1 MIYYWA
7 IILILFLALWIFLGG
22 RKYEFIGLKPLFSS
36 QPLPQ
41 DPLALN
47 PFFINHLKG
56 KFDDNTTQAQQKQ
69 ITYIPEETCSINE
82 NVENNTHFEQRKIE
96 NKEFHHHQNHPSRT
110 KWKYQ
115 SLCCKALEEIF
126 NKPFTSVRP
135 SWLRNPETNGTLEID
150 CYNDELKIGVEYN
163 GMQHYV
169 YPNIYH
175 KTQEEF
181 IKLIR
186 RDQYKHNKCDEN
198 GVYLITVPYNVPQ
211 NKIKQYIISFLPE
224 NIFNQNNTKEQE
236 LKEEIT
242 HISNNIPITTYKEY
256 LA

>member
-1 MIYYWA
+1 MLFYWG
-7 IILILFLALWIFLGG
+7 IILFFFLLLWIFLGG
-22 RKYEFIGLKPLFSS
+22 RKYEFIGLKPLFSH

-47 PFFINHLKG
+47 PFYINHLKG
-56 KFDDNTTQAQQKQ
+56 KEEVSYLPENTCFINDEQNKTSTEHQKQ
-69 ITYIPEETCSINE
+69 EI
-82 NVENNTHFEQRKIE
+82 HFEQRKDPSFT
-96 NKEFHHHQNHPSRT
+96 NHQQHPSRT

-115 SLCCKALEEIF
+115 NLCCKALEEIF

-135 SWLRNPETNGTLEID
+135 GWLRNPETNGTLEID
-150 CYNDELKIGVEYN
+150 CYNEELKIGVEYN

-181 IKLIR
+181 IKLVR

-211 NKIKQYIISFLPE
+211 HKIKEYIISFLPE
-224 NIFNQNNTKEQE
+224 NLYPKQYQHPNESEKD
-236 LKEEIT
+236 
-242 HISNNIPITTYKEY
+242 NIPPKISYKEY
-256 LA
+256 LS

>member
-1 MIYYWA
+1 MLFYWG
-7 IILILFLALWIFLGG
+7 IILLFFLLLWIFIGG
-22 RKYEFIGLKPLFSS
+22 RKYEFIGLKPLFSNE
-36 QPLPQ
+36 PLPQ
-41 DPLALN
+41 DPLTLN
-47 PFFINHLKG
+47 PFFMNHLKG
-56 KFDDNTTQAQQKQ
+56 KFDSQQD
-69 ITYIPEETCSINE
+69 ISYIPQETCM
-82 NVENNTHFEQRKIE
+82 VEEPIHYDERKIPDRPTQHT
-96 NKEFHHHQNHPSRT
+96 NHHQNHPNRS

-126 NKPFTSVRP
+126 QKPFTSVRP

-150 CYNDELKIGVEYN
+150 CYNEELKIGVEYN

-181 IKLIR
+181 IKLVR

-211 NKIKQYIISFLPE
+211 HKIKEYIISFLPE
-224 NIFNQNNTKEQE
+224 NVYPQNLSNT
-236 LKEEIT
+236 LT
-242 HISNNIPITTYKEY
+242 HPNLYENENVLPKISYKEY
-256 LA
+256 LS

>member
-1 MIYYWA
+1 MLFYWG
-7 IILILFLALWIFLGG
+7 IILVLFLGLWIFLGG
-22 RKYEFIGLKPLFSS
+22 KKYEFIGLKPLFTS

-47 PFFINHLKG
+47 PFFMNHLKG
-56 KFDDNTTQAQQKQ
+56 NFEDTKQKQ
-69 ITYIPEETCSINE
+69 ITYIPENENQIGIPVETCPIE
-82 NVENNTHFEQRKIE
+82 GVDEIHYDQRKIPDTIHS
-96 NKEFHHHQNHPSRT
+96 NHQHHPNRS

-115 SLCCKALEEIF
+115 NLCCKALEEIF
-126 NKPFTSVRP
+126 QKPFTSVRP

-181 IKLIR
+181 IKLVR
-186 RDQYKHNKCDEN
+186 RDQYKHSKCDEN

-211 NKIKQYIISFLPE
+211 NKIKEYIKSFLPE
-224 NIFNQNNTKEQE
+224 TLYPQFLSHPNSTEKD
-236 LKEEIT
+236 
-242 HISNNIPITTYKEY
+242 NIPPKISYKEY
-256 LA
+256 LS

>member
-1 MIYYWA
+1 MLFYWG
-7 IILILFLALWIFLGG
+7 IILLFFLLLWIFLGG
-22 RKYEFIGLKPLFSS
+22 RKYEFIGLNPLFSS
-36 QPLPQ
+36 EPLPQ

-47 PFFINHLKG
+47 PFYLNHLKG
-56 KFDDNTTQAQQKQ
+56 KYQNQ
-69 ITYIPEETCSINE
+69 ITYIPEIQKETCEIQEEDQPNQ
-82 NVENNTHFEQRKIE
+82 VHYEQRKPE
-96 NKEFHHHQNHPSRT
+96 APANHQNHPNRS

-115 SLCCKALEEIF
+115 NLCCQALEEIF
-126 NKPFTSVRP
+126 QKPFSSVRP
-135 SWLRNPETNGTLEID
+135 AWLRNPETNGTLEID

-181 IKLIR
+181 IKLVR

-211 NKIKQYIISFLPE
+211 HKIKEYITSFLPE
-224 NIFNQNNTKEQE
+224 NLYPNH
-236 LKEEIT
+236 LT
-242 HISNNIPITTYKEY
+242 HSSTNEKDNIPPKISYKEY
-256 LA
+256 LS